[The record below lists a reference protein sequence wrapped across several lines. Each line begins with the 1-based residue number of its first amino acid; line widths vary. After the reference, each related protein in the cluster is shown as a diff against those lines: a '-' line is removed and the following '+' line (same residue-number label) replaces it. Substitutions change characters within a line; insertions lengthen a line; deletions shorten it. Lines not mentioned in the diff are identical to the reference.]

1 MECLWIHFELPRL
14 VQADVEEAVRTL
26 YRSLDFALSND
37 GLEDIILDV
46 PQYLFVSTQVA
57 RRFNNLFESS
67 VVRSFQTCL
76 GGAIVKKLRNKSIS
90 LFLQHKRDSLYTV
103 TRRFFSSVS
112 MVSVMLVVATLPLQ
126 FQR

>member
-1 MECLWIHFELPRL
+1 MPRL
-14 VQADVEEAVRTL
+14 VQTDVEEAVRVL

-57 RRFNNLFESS
+57 RRFSNLFECS

-76 GGAIVKKLRNKSIS
+76 GGAIVKKLRHRSIS
-90 LFLQHKRDSLYTV
+90 LYLKRKRDTFCGV
-103 TRRFFSSVS
+103 VRRVLSSVS
-112 MVSVMLVVATLPLQ
+112 MVSIMLGVASLPLQ